1 MDHGAN
7 IFPLSD
13 GTFCEYCDQLAR
25 MSEWERPKV
34 DLGHPDSAIRL
45 ASAVH
50 RFRMPKPN
58 PDRKL
63 SFARSFRTAGSTEKT
78 RRAILKADELRKK
91 LTEAVSAGKVSHER
105 VVADARRYQPLI
117 HQILVS
123 CKFQPE
129 MARLDGKLEYE
140 RRYVSYASC
149 EFIHWSSFCYCPFDF
164 FLQNA

>member
-1 MDHGAN
+1 M
-7 IFPLSD
+7 
-13 GTFCEYCDQLAR
+13 T
-25 MSEWERPKV
+25 EWDTPAV

-50 RFRMPKPN
+50 RFKMPKPN
-58 PDRKL
+58 PDRQL
-63 SFARSFRTAGSTEKT
+63 SFARSFRSAGSTEKT
-78 RRAILKADELRKK
+78 RKAILKADELRKK

-129 MARLDGKLEYE
+129 MARLDGKIK
-140 RRYVSYASC
+140 RRCNLRAS
-149 EFIHWSSFCYCPFDF
+149 EFCDLILLNRRAFNF
-164 FLQNA
+164 

>member
-1 MDHGAN
+1 
-7 IFPLSD
+7 
-13 GTFCEYCDQLAR
+13 
-25 MSEWERPKV
+25 MSEWDEPKQ

-50 RFRMPKPN
+50 RFKVPKIN
-58 PDRKL
+58 SERKL
-63 SFARSFRTAGSTEKT
+63 SFARSFKTVGTYEKT

-91 LTEAVSAGKVSHER
+91 LSEAVSAGKVSHER

-129 MARLDGKLEYE
+129 MARLDGELAKAFGL
-140 RRYVSYASC
+140 VSVFVLFREILTLLRAPC
-149 EFIHWSSFCYCPFDF
+149 I
-164 FLQNA
+164 